1 MICEVHDTGQIA
13 DPLAGRRLPSPTA
26 VGGFGGQSGRAGA
39 VLRDGQA
46 VFPKGKLVLEP
57 GQQLV
62 LELPGGG
69 GWGNANERP
78 HELIERD
85 LREGLVSAGCA
96 KADYGYSASSAAG
109 LANSK
114 GGQ

>member
-1 MICEVHDTGQIA
+1 MNIYLSTERVKHPCFGV
-13 DPLAGRRLPSPTA
+13 L
-26 VGGFGGQSGRAGA
+26 GGLSGRAGA

-78 HELIERD
+78 HALIERD
-85 LREGLVSAGCA
+85 LREGLVSAECA
-96 KADYGYSASSAAG
+96 KADYGYSATRPTE
-109 LANSK
+109 LANTN
-114 GGQ
+114 GGH